1 MVPGIG
7 VHTHTT
13 VALNIMAGI
22 VTAGDR
28 RGASEVRTTKVA
40 EMSAAFFVS
49 AGAWVIVTS
58 ETSASIVIVYEVQAS
73 TLSLYKA
80 LIAAQEA
87 IAATDDRQHQPVAAQ
102 GDILLYRGS
111 ARAARSSLRLILAL
125 SPFRFRKAQS
135 ASATKS
141 GSRRF

>member
-1 MVPGIG
+1 
-7 VHTHTT
+7 
-13 VALNIMAGI
+13 
-22 VTAGDR
+22 
-28 RGASEVRTTKVA
+28 
-40 EMSAAFFVS
+40 
-49 AGAWVIVTS
+49 VIVTS

-73 TLSLYKA
+73 ILSLYKA

-87 IAATDDRQHQPVAAQ
+87 IAATDDRQHQPVAAK
-102 GDILLYRGS
+102 GDILRGS